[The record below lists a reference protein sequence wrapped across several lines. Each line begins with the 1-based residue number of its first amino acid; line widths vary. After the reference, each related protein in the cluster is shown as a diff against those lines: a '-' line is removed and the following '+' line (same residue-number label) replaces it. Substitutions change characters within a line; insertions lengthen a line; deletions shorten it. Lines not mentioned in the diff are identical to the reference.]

1 MLELTIGQLDALL
14 NKGMKYMN
22 NQEKIEILKKDIRY
36 RRTTIIIQMIFGLIC
51 IRMLQHGY
59 DTMIAVIAAFEIT
72 LCLSDFNR
80 IRRNSKELKKL
91 Q

>member
-1 MLELTIGQLDALL
+1 MLELTIGWLDALL
-14 NKGMKYMN
+14 DKGMTYMN
-22 NQEKIEILKKDIRY
+22 NQEKIEILKKDIKY
-36 RRTTIIIQMIFGLIC
+36 RRVTIIIQMIFGLIC

>member
-1 MLELTIGQLDALL
+1 MLKLTIGQLDALL
-14 NKGMKYMN
+14 YKGMTYMN
-22 NQEKIEILKKDIRY
+22 NQEKIEILKKDIKY
-36 RRTTIIIQMIFGLIC
+36 RRVTIIIQMIFGLIC

-72 LCLSDFNR
+72 LCLSDFNI

>member
-1 MLELTIGQLDALL
+1 
-14 NKGMKYMN
+14 
-22 NQEKIEILKKDIRY
+22 
-36 RRTTIIIQMIFGLIC
+36 MIFGLIC

>member
-1 MLELTIGQLDALL
+1 MT
-14 NKGMKYMN
+14 YMN
-22 NQEKIEILKKDIRY
+22 NQEKIEILKKDIKY
-36 RRTTIIIQMIFGLIC
+36 RRVTIIIQMIFGLIC

-72 LCLSDFNR
+72 LCLSDLNR

>member
-1 MLELTIGQLDALL
+1 
-14 NKGMKYMN
+14 MN
-22 NQEKIEILKKDIRY
+22 NQEKIEILKKDIKY
-36 RRTTIIIQMIFGLIC
+36 RRVIIIIQMIFGLIC
-51 IRMLQHGY
+51 IRMLQHGH

>member
-14 NKGMKYMN
+14 YKGMTYMN
-22 NQEKIEILKKDIRY
+22 NQEKIEILKKDIKY
-36 RRTTIIIQMIFGLIC
+36 RRVTIIIQMIFGLIC
-51 IRMLQHGY
+51 IRMLQHDY